1 MCQGKSFQEV
11 SEGDKSDSQA
21 KTTLGWKFKNVSG
34 YIHITETE
42 QTEQIHI
49 QTGENEQASLE
60 NLG

>member
-1 MCQGKSFQEV
+1 MCQGKDFQKV

-21 KTTLGWKFKNVSG
+21 KTTLGWKVKNVSECI
-34 YIHITETE
+34 YITKTE
-42 QTEQIHI
+42 QIEQIHI

>member
-1 MCQGKSFQEV
+1 MCQDKGFQEV

-21 KTTLGWKFKNVSG
+21 KTILGWKVKNVSG
-34 YIHITETE
+34 HINIAETE
-42 QTEQIHI
+42 QIYI

>member
-21 KTTLGWKFKNVSG
+21 KTTLGWKVKNVSG
-34 YIHITETE
+34 YICIAETE
-42 QTEQIHI
+42 QIYI